1 MHKKRKK
8 NEKMRFFLKFFYF
21 FGIFNFLQ
29 KWWFLGNYA
38 LILNYFSAPKC
49 RENGQ
54 RNKNIFLLFFL

>member
-8 NEKMRFFLKFFYF
+8 IEKTRFFLKFFYF

-29 KWWFLGNYA
+29 KWWFLGDYA

-54 RNKNIFLLFFL
+54 